1 MYWMEPRSQ
10 NRNSVEFTQCSLKRW
25 LSDITFKMRIDE
37 ALNKVC
43 KDLDAAIVANIN
55 MQILPQDADPPHVW
69 RESRDNTVFFVLQP
83 LVASIP
89 PRPAEAGEGSVLT
102 MIQQNLLCAAGT
114 FFSDRFEPLF
124 RRIGGCARCKVKM
137 RAKNLTIFTK
147 QWLTEKNWNL
157 VPLFASHGDSLSR

>member
-25 LSDITFKMRIDE
+25 LSDKTFKMRVDE

-69 RESRDNTVFFVLQP
+69 RESRDKTVFFLLEPFLP
-83 LVASIP
+83 LVASIA
-89 PRPAEAGEGSVLT
+89 PRSAEAGEGRVTVLT
-102 MIQQNLLCAAGT
+102 MIQQNLQS
-114 FFSDRFEPLF
+114 F
-124 RRIGGCARCKVKM
+124 
-137 RAKNLTIFTK
+137 
-147 QWLTEKNWNL
+147 
-157 VPLFASHGDSLSR
+157 